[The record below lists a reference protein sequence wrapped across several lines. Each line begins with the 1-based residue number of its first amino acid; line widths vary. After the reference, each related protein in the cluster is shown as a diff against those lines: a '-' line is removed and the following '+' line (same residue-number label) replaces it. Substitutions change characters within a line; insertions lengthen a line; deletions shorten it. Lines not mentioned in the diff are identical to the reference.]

1 MDETGEP
8 VLFTLDDLASS
19 VYPDMP
25 VELLNLDSF
34 TNFTKGTR
42 KSQKLPNNKKQ
53 ILSNTPS
60 GFFIFSIPISCLFF
74 AMHRVLLFFSA
85 FRTFR
90 HCAGSIRYHTSSST
104 TCTSGTTISGWSIL
118 SLSCSYLSTKC
129 QRIACSW
136 HSNYFQTFSPFG
148 HSAPYRKYA
157 RVWFFIVLS
166 FTRAILPSDP
176 AFIQAIHNC

>member
-53 ILSNTPS
+53 IPSNTPS
-60 GFFIFSIPISCLFF
+60 GFFFFFFHSNFMPFF
-74 AMHRVLLFFSA
+74 AMHKVLLFFSA
-85 FRTFR
+85 FRKFR
-90 HCAGSIRYHTSSST
+90 HCASSIRYHTSSST
-104 TCTSGTTISGWSIL
+104 TCTSGTTISG
-118 SLSCSYLSTKC
+118 
-129 QRIACSW
+129 
-136 HSNYFQTFSPFG
+136 
-148 HSAPYRKYA
+148 
-157 RVWFFIVLS
+157 
-166 FTRAILPSDP
+166 
-176 AFIQAIHNC
+176 

>member
-53 ILSNTPS
+53 VPSNTPS
-60 GFFIFSIPISCLFF
+60 GFLFF
-74 AMHRVLLFFSA
+74 PFQFHAFFLPCIKYSYSSPLFVNSDTVPA
-85 FRTFR
+85 
-90 HCAGSIRYHTSSST
+90 
-104 TCTSGTTISGWSIL
+104 
-118 SLSCSYLSTKC
+118 
-129 QRIACSW
+129 
-136 HSNYFQTFSPFG
+136 
-148 HSAPYRKYA
+148 
-157 RVWFFIVLS
+157 
-166 FTRAILPSDP
+166 PSDITP
-176 AFIQAIHNC
+176 APA

>member
-53 ILSNTPS
+53 IPSNTPS
-60 GFFIFSIPISCLFF
+60 GFFIFSIPISCLFLPCIKYSYSSPLF
-74 AMHRVLLFFSA
+74 VHSDTVPAPSDITPAPARPAPPAQLSQAEASSPSPVLISVQNA
-85 FRTFR
+85 KESPAVDTQT
-90 HCAGSIRYHTSSST
+90 TS
-104 TCTSGTTISGWSIL
+104 
-118 SLSCSYLSTKC
+118 K
-129 QRIACSW
+129 
-136 HSNYFQTFSPFG
+136 P
-148 HSAPYRKYA
+148 SAPL
-157 RVWFFIVLS
+157 VTQPHTESTQECDFS
-166 FTRAILPSDP
+166 
-176 AFIQAIHNC
+176 